1 MKSFS
6 QLTFSLFAICVC
18 ILSGMMAVDA
28 QEEVLDLVDQHG
40 RKVDVK
46 ELESDLSP
54 KQQSDGKQRRIDLR
68 LKDGKIV
75 IVEHDGTVREIDV
88 SDAKNVFIRK
98 SVQSVTENGKDTRRI
113 KGKAIVIGPDGQ
125 RQEFE
130 LNDDGNGGEQLLG
143 DKFFEMLPFSRQ
155 LLGKAQSPV
164 QFEFASPA
172 IGKYMIGVSCAPVS
186 EQLRSHLDLDEGVG
200 LVVSSE
206 PRAGTPAANSGLKR
220 HDILLNADGRDLATN
235 NDLVTVVKA
244 AGEAERALSIK
255 LVRRGEKIE
264 VEVKPTM
271 RQNLESRFEFGP
283 NFQFERVGPGVLFD
297 SRSQLS
303 DQLLKRME
311 TLDER
316 IRVRIE
322 ELNNMHEKFLR
333 SMPDSVGDS
342 LRAVEGRT
350 KDGG

>member
-1 MKSFS
+1 MKKFR
-6 QLTFSLFAICVC
+6 QLTLSLFAICVC
-18 ILSGMMAVDA
+18 TLGGFIAVDA
-28 QEEVLDLVDQHG
+28 QDETLELVDQHG
-40 RKVDVK
+40 QRVDVQ
-46 ELESDLSP
+46 DLKLGA
-54 KQQSDGKQRRIDLR
+54 KQQPANKQRRIDLR
-68 LKDGKIV
+68 LDDGKIV
-75 IVEHDGTVREIDV
+75 IVEQDGTVREIDV
-88 SDAKNVFIRK
+88 AGAKNVFIRK
-98 SVQSVTENGKDTRRI
+98 SVQSVTENGQEKRRI
-113 KGKAIVIGPDGQ
+113 AGKAIIIGPDGQ
-125 RQEFE
+125 RQEIE
-130 LNDDGNGGEQLLG
+130 LNDDGNGGEKLLG
-143 DKFFEMLPFSRQ
+143 DKFFEKLPFSRQ
-155 LLGKAQSPV
+155 LLGQPRSPV

-172 IGKYMIGVSCAPVS
+172 IEKYMIGVSCSPVS
-186 EQLRSHLDLDEGVG
+186 DQLRSHLDLEEGVG

-206 PRAGTPAANSGLKR
+206 PRAGTPAARSGLRR
-220 HDILLNADGRDLATN
+220 HDILLSADGTDLATN

-244 AGEAERALSIK
+244 AGESERALSIK
-255 LVRRGEKIE
+255 LVRRGEEIE

-271 RQNLESRFEFGP
+271 RQNLETRFEFGP

-333 SMPDSVGDS
+333 SMPGSVGDS